1 MISSK
6 KPDMVRLRVV
16 VEDDE
21 EEEEEETDPVSDGRG
36 QTDKQN

>member
-21 EEEEEETDPVSDGRG
+21 EEEEEETDPVSEGRG
-36 QTDKQN
+36 QTDKQT